1 MVTFILNPFADC
13 TVPGDIAPHI
23 KTVPQT
29 KPCSLF
35 ELQLISTLDTILLY
49 KSAATWLQALEGVV
63 DEATE
68 HVSLL
73 LLHQCGPGVRNT
85 FVTAI
90 RKTKPRMKK
99 PWGKWNLLWSA
110 V

>member
-1 MVTFILNPFADC
+1 MNEMEKICPQRTDTFILIPFANF

-63 DEATE
+63 DEPTE
-68 HVSLL
+68 HVSLV
-73 LLHQCGPGVRNT
+73 LLHLDQ
-85 FVTAI
+85 F
-90 RKTKPRMKK
+90 
-99 PWGKWNLLWSA
+99 LQ
-110 V
+110 